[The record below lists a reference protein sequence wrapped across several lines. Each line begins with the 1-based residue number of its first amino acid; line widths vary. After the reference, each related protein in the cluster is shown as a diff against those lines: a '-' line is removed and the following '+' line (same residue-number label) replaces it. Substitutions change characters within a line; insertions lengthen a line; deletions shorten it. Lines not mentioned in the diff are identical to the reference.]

1 MSASKFA
8 QRVPLPTRS
17 SPSPL
22 DFYRALRAS
31 ATLRLAVEQIR
42 ASGARM
48 VWRDD
53 SIASFPRMWT
63 DDESQNFLLPAEQ
76 FHGGRRW
83 NHDTERSVRRRVF
96 DALLAWDFLCD
107 AEDESGD
114 ATASVKRW
122 VVLMPDEVAAIALD
136 LVRETRSAQRMLNH
150 PAWQWFGIDRN
161 EVSREMFDAASRG
174 LLRFDECGSVAEI
187 RFRDPVTGAFY
198 DAAEAVEEKS
208 TR

>member
-1 MSASKFA
+1 MSAALFT

-17 SPSPL
+17 DPSPL
-22 DFYRALRAS
+22 DFYRALRSS

-53 SIASFPRMWT
+53 AIASFPRMWT
-63 DDESQNFLLPAEQ
+63 DDESQNFLRPADQ
-76 FHGGRRW
+76 FHGGKRW
-83 NHDTERSVRRRVF
+83 NRDAERAVRRRVF
-96 DALLAWDFLCD
+96 DALLAWGFLCD
-107 AEDESGD
+107 ADDESGET
-114 ATASVKRW
+114 TAAVKRW

-150 PAWQWFGIDRN
+150 PAWAWFGIDRN

-174 LLRFDECGSVAEI
+174 LVRFDECGSVAEI

-198 DAAEAVEEKS
+198 DAAEMS
-208 TR
+208 P